1 MEYREN
7 PMFGRK
13 VFFLNPPLSVENSI
27 IPVLKDK
34 DYEVYVIRECNCA
47 KPILRA
53 HENAIC
59 FIFIDDELSLD
70 AWYNFI
76 KSFENDPALKSI
88 FLGVISLKAKPKDQE
103 RFLLNLKLP
112 GGFVM
117 LEKNMEASAANIEGI
132 LNINGAK
139 GVRKCIRLE
148 LSDNKDVNG
157 YFTNGTTLYSFRLIN
172 ISELGFAATV
182 PAKMANIF
190 VKGRVISNVSI
201 TMKRFSF
208 VCTIVVFKT
217 SIINDSCLVVA
228 MLHPETASGVKR
240 KIHNFIFDTLEIR
253 HRIVLE
259 NIARDMTDYNIR
271 PRIEGEEEVDDVEEV
286 TEESDKTE
294 TDKTEDSAVENTEN
308 VEAVENETKESAE
321 TPEKSENNESNET
334 QSE

>member
-7 PMFGRK
+7 PMFGRQ

-27 IPVLKDK
+27 IPVLKNN

-76 KSFENDPALKSI
+76 KSFEYDPALKSI
-88 FLGVISLKAKPKDQE
+88 FLGVISIKAKPKDQE

-117 LEKNMEASAANIEGI
+117 LEKNMEAVVENIQGI
-132 LNINGAK
+132 LELNGAK

-148 LSDNKDVNG
+148 LLDNKDVNG
-157 YFTNGTTLYSFRLIN
+157 YFTNGTTLYSFRLVN
-172 ISELGFAATV
+172 ISELGFAAQV
-182 PAKMANIF
+182 PIKMSPIF
-190 VKGRVISNVSI
+190 AKGRVISNVSI

-217 SIINDSCLVVA
+217 SIVNDSCLVVA
-228 MLHPETASGVKR
+228 MLHPETSSSVKK
-240 KIHNFIFDTLEIR
+240 KIHDFIYDTLEIR

-271 PRIEGEEEVDDVEEV
+271 PRVDGEEEVEDAEEVEEKGEAA
-286 TEESDKTE
+286 EEVKE
-294 TDKTEDSAVENTEN
+294 
-308 VEAVENETKESAE
+308 ESAE
-321 TPEKSENNESNET
+321 TAENVESSDAPDTPDSADNSESSEAEKAPENPS
-334 QSE
+334 

>member
-7 PMFGRK
+7 PMFGRQ

-27 IPVLKDK
+27 IPVLKNN

-76 KSFENDPALKSI
+76 KSFEYDPALKSI
-88 FLGVISLKAKPKDQE
+88 FLGVISIKAKPKDQE

-117 LEKNMEASAANIEGI
+117 LEKNMEAVVENIQGI
-132 LNINGAK
+132 LELNGAK

-148 LSDNKDVNG
+148 LLDNKDVNG
-157 YFTNGTTLYSFRLIN
+157 YFTNGTTLYSFRLVN
-172 ISELGFAATV
+172 ISELGFAAQV
-182 PAKMANIF
+182 PIKMAPIF
-190 VKGRVISNVSI
+190 AKGRVISNVSI

-217 SIINDSCLVVA
+217 SIVNDSCLVVA
-228 MLHPETASGVKR
+228 MLHPETSSAVKK
-240 KIHNFIFDTLEIR
+240 KIHDFIYDTLEIR

-271 PRIEGEEEVDDVEEV
+271 QRVDGEEEVEDAEEVEEKGEAA
-286 TEESDKTE
+286 EEVKE
-294 TDKTEDSAVENTEN
+294 
-308 VEAVENETKESAE
+308 ESAE
-321 TPEKSENNESNET
+321 TAENVESSDAPDTPDSADNSESSEAEKAPENPS
-334 QSE
+334 